1 MATPARAGTLIYAKN
16 PSVVSRFYQGL
27 LGARLLHADDEHE
40 VLANADT
47 QLIIHAIPAQY
58 AESIVVSVPPVPRDE
73 QATKP
78 FFTIA
83 DLNAAESACI
93 ELGGLVLG
101 PIWPGPGMRV
111 RNVCDPEGNII
122 HLRQMHVD
130 SR

>member
-1 MATPARAGTLIYAKN
+1 MANPARAGVLIYAKN
-16 PSVVSRFYQGL
+16 LNVVSRFYQAL
-27 LGARLLHADDEHE
+27 LDARLLHADDEHE

-47 QLIIHAIPAQY
+47 QVIIHAIPAPF
-58 AESIVVSVPPVPRDE
+58 AESIVISVPPVPRDE
-73 QATKP
+73 QAIKP

-83 DLNAAESACI
+83 DLNAAERVCI

-122 HLRQMHVD
+122 HLRQV
-130 SR
+130 SV